1 MIQCAW
7 CNLASLASQPYCSC
21 FRWAGRQ
28 REKYVWTLWTA
39 FCAIRR
45 NVVVW
50 YYAYTSS
57 ISVELVECNTY
68 DVNFINLAHAGAR
81 F

>member
-1 MIQCAW
+1 MDDTE
-7 CNLASLASQPYCSC
+7 
-21 FRWAGRQ
+21 
-28 REKYVWTLWTA
+28 EKYVWTLWTA

-50 YYAYTSS
+50 YHAYTSS

-68 DVNFINLAHAGAR
+68 DVNFIMRVMVFTIKSIPGPS
-81 F
+81 